1 MTAVA
6 QLPRQPQRWAWAF
19 PPLFVFLW
27 STGYI
32 GAKLGLPYAEP
43 ATFLALRF
51 LFVIALLLP
60 LCWIGRAAWPASAT
74 EAGHV
79 AIAGVLMQAGYL
91 GGIFYSI
98 QFGMPLGVSALIAGL
113 QPILTALIG
122 ARMLGERTNLRQW
135 LGLMLGVLGVAL
147 VVREKFVFE
156 GVGVAAVLFSVLG
169 LLSLT
174 LGTLWQKRYCAH
186 VDMRT
191 GAAIQFA
198 AALAVIAPI
207 AFVFESMQ
215 VRWSGEF
222 IFALAYLVF
231 VLSLGA
237 MFLLFWL
244 IRHGA
249 ATKVVSLLY
258 LVPPCT
264 ALVAWLLFG
273 EVYTVF
279 SAAGMALAV
288 LAVWL
293 VTQGDRRTA

>member
-1 MTAVA
+1 
-6 QLPRQPQRWAWAF
+6 
-19 PPLFVFLW
+19 
-27 STGYI
+27 
-32 GAKLGLPYAEP
+32 
-43 ATFLALRF
+43 
-51 LFVIALLLP
+51 
-60 LCWIGRAAWPASAT
+60 
-74 EAGHV
+74 
-79 AIAGVLMQAGYL
+79 MQGGYL

-98 QFGMPLGVSALIAGL
+98 HFGMPVGVSALIAGL

-147 VVREKFVFE
+147 VVREKFFFE
-156 GVGVAAVLFSVLG
+156 GVGVAALLFSVLG

-198 AALAVIAPI
+198 AALVVIVPI

-222 IFALAYLVF
+222 VFALVYLVF

-237 MFLLFWL
+237 VFLLFWL

-264 ALVAWLLFG
+264 ALVAWPLFG

-293 VTQGDRRTA
+293 VTKGDRRTA